1 MVSGRKQ
8 AAAAM
13 QQPNDPAAAEAR
25 TIESRLAASEWL
37 VGEQVSAA
45 DLTVFPQI
53 MLLLRAM
60 ERREAE
66 ELRARFL
73 PMDQNYPAIARWIGR
88 MEQLPGYDR
97 TYPPHWRAA

>member
-1 MVSGRKQ
+1 MHV
-8 AAAAM
+8 M
-13 QQPNDPAAAEAR
+13 AAEAR

-97 TYPPHWRAA
+97 TYPPHWREGATRT